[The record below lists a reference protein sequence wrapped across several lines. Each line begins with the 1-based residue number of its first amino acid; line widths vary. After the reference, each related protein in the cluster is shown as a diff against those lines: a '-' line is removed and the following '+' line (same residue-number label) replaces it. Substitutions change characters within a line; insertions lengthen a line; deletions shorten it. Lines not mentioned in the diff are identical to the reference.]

1 MLLGLLFKKQ
11 NINVGDSIGSGSQ
24 TDSFAKSGKG
34 QFNLT
39 VEEQKERGK
48 QLNQKSVV
56 TWNYQKLHL
65 CPFQSLSER
74 WDHMQFPN
82 KSNAVC
88 TEFRTPCEVSVVD
101 SETATQIPL

>member
-1 MLLGLLFKKQ
+1 MWSRETMLLGLLFKKQ

-65 CPFQSLSER
+65 CPF
-74 WDHMQFPN
+74 
-82 KSNAVC
+82 
-88 TEFRTPCEVSVVD
+88 
-101 SETATQIPL
+101 